1 MKITEK
7 VAIVTGGAQ
16 GIGEHVCRAI
26 LERGGKVA
34 VLDKDEER
42 GVLLKDKLEN
52 QYGYGRVIF
61 IVCDVTSSIQMKDS
75 FKKTKDAFGQ
85 INIVCNNAG
94 IVSENEIE
102 NWNEIVDVNLKG
114 VILGQFLAILYM
126 GVSNGGEG
134 GTIVNVSSMAA
145 RRNISNGH
153 FANYVFGINSLVA
166 KSLAISPMSIEQS
179 IYTATKYGVLGL
191 TQSSKELYLKEK
203 IRVNCVCP
211 SITATQMS
219 SRLNEHY
226 NRGNPELFNYYSK
239 LGLISPELVANGVI
253 ELIEDE
259 SKHASVMAITKK
271 RGIQMLK
278 ASWALTLNKSHI

>member
-75 FKKTKDAFGQ
+75 FMKTKDTFGQ

-134 GTIVNVSSMAA
+134 GTIINVSSMA
-145 RRNISNGH
+145 
-153 FANYVFGINSLVA
+153 
-166 KSLAISPMSIEQS
+166 AISPMSIEQS